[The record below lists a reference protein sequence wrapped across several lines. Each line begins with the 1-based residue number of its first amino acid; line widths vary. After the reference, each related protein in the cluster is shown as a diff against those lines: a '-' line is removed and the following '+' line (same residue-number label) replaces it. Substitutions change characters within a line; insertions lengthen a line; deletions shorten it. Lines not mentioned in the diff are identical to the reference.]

1 MAKRVALESE
11 KEAESYLGTMIEGQK
26 IAARIEQKDGRDLV
40 IFEQSRSFDERKIQ
54 QRIAA
59 NKQCSDVLIAKIKSM
74 DRDIQREPKY
84 VKKTLSEE
92 SEDKQDRSSYSK
104 LSS

>member
-1 MAKRVALESE
+1 
-11 KEAESYLGTMIEGQK
+11 MIEGQK
-26 IAARIEQKDGRDLV
+26 IDARIEQKDGRDLV

-54 QRIAA
+54 HRIAA